1 MSETMTEPRHPGG
14 AGRGESGS
22 SSSPRADGDAP
33 VVHRA
38 HAWKRRRLAVRIFS
52 VLTVLAIGGLGWLGV
67 QGYDAARKIKGGATA
82 TIVTDPAAPGFVA
95 AVDASPVHL
104 VAVTDDQDA
113 LSAFLV
119 LVPDPAGGSGSIV
132 WSLGELVIEVDG
144 ASTSLAEVYKSGGLD
159 AARAEFEK
167 VLGFGSTDATIVG
180 PTELADAAAGLGT
193 VSVKNPDPISVEVK
207 GKKVEKFKA
216 GAIEL
221 APDELGEYLT
231 LRGAGERPENRST
244 RAEALLTALQEQLG
258 GSGET
263 TTGGPTTAAPSVS
276 ETNDLGT
283 LVTRMGTSSF
293 DFIVLPTTRQSFK
306 GSYLY
311 SPDPEAITEQLNG
324 VVQFPVSSFPG
335 QRPRVRVLNG
345 TTDTTMASR
354 IAPDL
359 ARAGGEVL
367 LVGNA
372 KSLDVG
378 STTVV
383 YSNDEFKGVADAIA
397 EAVGVS
403 AERTDEISDAADIDV
418 VLGADHQP

>member
-1 MSETMTEPRHPGG
+1 
-14 AGRGESGS
+14 
-22 SSSPRADGDAP
+22 
-33 VVHRA
+33 
-38 HAWKRRRLAVRIFS
+38 
-52 VLTVLAIGGLGWLGV
+52 
-67 QGYDAARKIKGGATA
+67 
-82 TIVTDPAAPGFVA
+82 
-95 AVDASPVHL
+95 
-104 VAVTDDQDA
+104 
-113 LSAFLV
+113 
-119 LVPDPAGGSGSIV
+119 
-132 WSLGELVIEVDG
+132 
-144 ASTSLAEVYKSGGLD
+144 
-159 AARAEFEK
+159 
-167 VLGFGSTDATIVG
+167 
-180 PTELADAAAGLGT
+180 
-193 VSVKNPDPISVEVK
+193 
-207 GKKVEKFKA
+207 
-216 GAIEL
+216 
-221 APDELGEYLT
+221 
-231 LRGAGERPENRST
+231 
-244 RAEALLTALQEQLG
+244 
-258 GSGET
+258 
-263 TTGGPTTAAPSVS
+263 
-276 ETNDLGT
+276 
-283 LVTRMGTSSF
+283 MGTSSF